1 MMRVMK
7 TLREYIHDAKERGV
21 AIGHFNIS
29 NLEAFHAITNAA
41 KKLGVP
47 VIIGVSEGEREFT
60 GVAEAAALVKVM
72 REKYNQPVFLNADH
86 TYAFEKIK
94 EAIDAGFDMVIT
106 DNAKLDMAANIEATR
121 KAVEYAKEVNA
132 RDGRDV
138 LIEGEL
144 GYIGQYSKFLDA
156 VPEGIQMTSAEDA
169 AKYSRETG
177 IDLLAPA
184 VGNIHGMVKGGN
196 PKLNIERIA
205 EITAH
210 SDAPLVLHGA
220 SGIGNDELA
229 AAVKA
234 GVVIVHYNTEL
245 RVAYRDAVKK
255 SLLESNPDEVAPY
268 KFLAS
273 SVGAVEAV
281 VTEKLKVMNGIQ

>member
-1 MMRVMK
+1 MSHMK
-7 TLREYIHDAKERGV
+7 TLREYIQIAKEEGK

-29 NLEAFHAITNAA
+29 NLEAFHAIVNAGR
-41 KKLGVP
+41 KLNVP

-60 GVAEAAALVKVM
+60 GVSEVVALVKAVK
-72 REKYNQPVFLNADH
+72 EKYNQPVFLNADH
-86 TYAFEKIK
+86 TYELEKIK

-144 GYIGQYSKFLDA
+144 GYIGQSSKILDK
-156 VPEGIQMTSAEDA
+156 VPDGVQMTSPEDA
-169 AKYSRETG
+169 AKYVRESG

-184 VGNIHGMVKGGN
+184 VGNVHGMVKGGN
-196 PKLNIERIA
+196 PKLNIDRIKDIDGSA
-205 EITAH
+205 GV
-210 SDAPLVLHGA
+210 PLVLHGA
-220 SGIGNDELA
+220 SGIGNDELKE
-229 AAVKA
+229 AVKA

-245 RVAYRDAVKK
+245 RVAYRDALKK
-255 SLLESNPDEVAPY
+255 SLIETNPDEVAPY
-268 KFLAS
+268 KFLKT
-273 SVGAVEAV
+273 SVEAIEAV
-281 VTEKLKVMNGIQ
+281 VVEKLKVMNNIA